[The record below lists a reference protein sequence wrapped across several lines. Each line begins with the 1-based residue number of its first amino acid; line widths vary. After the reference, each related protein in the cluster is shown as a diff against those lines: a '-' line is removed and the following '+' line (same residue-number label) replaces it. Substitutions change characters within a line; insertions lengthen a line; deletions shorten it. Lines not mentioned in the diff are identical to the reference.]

1 MFIMNSGKKIF
12 FNAALR
18 WSGEILIKLLWFMF
32 FIILARQLGA
42 NEFGYFNYAF
52 SFASMLTVFTDLGTN
67 LLIVKTISKNESV
80 THYYLTN
87 VIFLK
92 IILSLAVFI
101 VIIAYANVAAE
112 PPLVLVLISLSL
124 LISAFLDP
132 LNSVFRAYGKMYY
145 ETSVMLLWRILI
157 VGISLFGLYWLNF
170 RLLGISISFI
180 VAGVIA
186 LMVSFQIIKYSFK
199 RENISFKMI
208 NTGCWGQIL
217 KESLPVGTL
226 VVVIT
231 IFYKLNVVVLEYFS
245 NSDEVGWYSASFKL
259 IEASFF
265 ISSIFIASIFP
276 YFCRDGIRN
285 RISDYALLLFKKSF
299 LFLFGAALILAL
311 VLFLFSNE
319 IISRLYGS
327 GYIPAIKVLN
337 IVAWMPIFI
346 YLNELFLFLFLSID
360 KQMTIIKLMI
370 IPICVYFLSC
380 FTLIP
385 KWNCIGA
392 AWSLLLTQ
400 VILFI
405 TNILYLRYIR
415 SVHT

>member
-1 MFIMNSGKKIF
+1 
-12 FNAALR
+12 
-18 WSGEILIKLLWFMF
+18 
-32 FIILARQLGA
+32 
-42 NEFGYFNYAF
+42 
-52 SFASMLTVFTDLGTN
+52 
-67 LLIVKTISKNESV
+67 
-80 THYYLTN
+80 
-87 VIFLK
+87 
-92 IILSLAVFI
+92 
-101 VIIAYANVAAE
+101 
-112 PPLVLVLISLSL
+112 
-124 LISAFLDP
+124 
-132 LNSVFRAYGKMYY
+132 
-145 ETSVMLLWRILI
+145 
-157 VGISLFGLYWLNF
+157 
-170 RLLGISISFI
+170 
-180 VAGVIA
+180 
-186 LMVSFQIIKYSFK
+186 
-199 RENISFKMI
+199 MI

>member
-199 RENISFKMI
+199 ERIFL
-208 NTGCWGQIL
+208 L
-217 KESLPVGTL
+217 K
-226 VVVIT
+226 
-231 IFYKLNVVVLEYFS
+231 
-245 NSDEVGWYSASFKL
+245 
-259 IEASFF
+259 
-265 ISSIFIASIFP
+265 
-276 YFCRDGIRN
+276 
-285 RISDYALLLFKKSF
+285 
-299 LFLFGAALILAL
+299 
-311 VLFLFSNE
+311 
-319 IISRLYGS
+319 
-327 GYIPAIKVLN
+327 
-337 IVAWMPIFI
+337 
-346 YLNELFLFLFLSID
+346 
-360 KQMTIIKLMI
+360 
-370 IPICVYFLSC
+370 
-380 FTLIP
+380 
-385 KWNCIGA
+385 
-392 AWSLLLTQ
+392 
-400 VILFI
+400 
-405 TNILYLRYIR
+405 
-415 SVHT
+415 